1 MSLGLII
8 NELVTNATK
17 HAFPDQRVGCI
28 RVTFEVLNDQSCL
41 SVEDDGVGF
50 DERRDAGMGEDLVRG
65 ISRQLGGDLAV
76 RSSKT
81 GSTFRLSIPHQ
92 SVTVAR
98 G

>member
-1 MSLGLII
+1 
-8 NELVTNATK
+8 
-17 HAFPDQRVGCI
+17 
-28 RVTFEVLNDQSCL
+28 
-41 SVEDDGVGF
+41 
-50 DERRDAGMGEDLVRG
+50 VRG